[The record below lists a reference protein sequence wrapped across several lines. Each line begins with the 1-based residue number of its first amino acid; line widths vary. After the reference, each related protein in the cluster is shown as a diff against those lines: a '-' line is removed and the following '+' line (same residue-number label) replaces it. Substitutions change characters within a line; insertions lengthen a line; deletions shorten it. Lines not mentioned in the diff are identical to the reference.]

1 MGLAYMGI
9 GFLGRHFNYQEQKMI
24 SIVSAYYKKE
34 DMTRDFLDNL
44 QKFLPS
50 DVEVILVNAG
60 SIPIEH
66 SVVTKRIDL
75 SENRS
80 FSNSMNAGLR
90 EAKGDFV
97 CVIGNDVFP
106 GEGWLETLVELARA
120 TKAMITAPLNDKTMM
135 ETVVH
140 EKQTENYYEPTFF
153 PAVCWLLSRE
163 CIDKVGLFDEQFVIG
178 TYEDN
183 DYCRRVEKVGGKI
196 VVSKYITVDHLLSQ
210 TMNQFDVQ
218 KAMHDN
224 YDRFVKKWS

>member
-1 MGLAYMGI
+1 
-9 GFLGRHFNYQEQKMI
+9 MI

-44 QKFLPS
+44 QKVLPKGA
-50 DVEVILVNAG
+50 EVLLTNAG
-60 SIPIEH
+60 STPIDH
-66 SVVTKRIDL
+66 PIVTKRIDL
-75 SENRS
+75 PENKS

-90 EAKGDFV
+90 EAKGDFI

-106 GEGWLETLVELARA
+106 SEGWLEALVKLAGD
-120 TKAMITAPLNDKTMM
+120 TGAMITAPLNDKTMM
-135 ETVVH
+135 ETLLH
-140 EKQTENYYEPTFF
+140 ERQTDDYYEPKFF

-163 CIDKVGLFDEQFVIG
+163 CLDKVGLFDEQFVLG

-183 DYCRRVEKVGGKI
+183 DYCRRVEKEGGRV
-196 VVSKYITVDHLLSQ
+196 VVSKHVTVGHLLSQ

>member
-1 MGLAYMGI
+1 
-9 GFLGRHFNYQEQKMI
+9 MI

-44 QKFLPS
+44 QKTVPEG
-50 DVEVILVNAG
+50 VEVLLTNAG
-60 SIPIEH
+60 STPIDH
-66 SVVTKRIDL
+66 PIVTERIDL
-75 SENRS
+75 PENKS

-90 EAKGDFV
+90 RAKGDFI

-106 GEGWLETLVELARA
+106 NEGWLEKLVELAKG
-120 TKAMITAPLNDKTMM
+120 TNAMITAPLNDQTIMGQYS
-135 ETVVH
+135 TT
-140 EKQTENYYEPTFF
+140 KQTDDYYEPDFF

-163 CIDKVGLFDEQFVIG
+163 CLDKVGLFDEQFVIG

-183 DYCRRVEKVGGKI
+183 DYCRRVEKEGGKI
-196 VVSKYITVDHLLSQ
+196 VVSKHTIVRHLLSQ